1 MELIELMVVRGG
13 RRDFFLCRVVSSTNN
28 TKQESR
34 WPGFLSLNQTGESP
48 ESNRGIPGIERVILF
63 QDFRQKPAFLNVP
76 WNSGNLAAN
85 HKTLKS
91 SLLVAREQPM

>member
-48 ESNRGIPGIERVILF
+48 ESNRGIPGIEPVILF
-63 QDFRQKPAFLNVP
+63 QELSD
-76 WNSGNLAAN
+76 